1 MDSAPEVEVGDF
13 EARRASEEVLDEQAE
28 AVQREILEP
37 QETGAELVDQSKSK
51 LSETQEWVEVI
62 RRESD
67 LIDVSSGHEDASE
80 EEIDP
85 QGDLAA
91 SNSILFTS
99 NCSIRLSHCRVQ
111 KVFCRQDPN

>member
-1 MDSAPEVEVGDF
+1 MDSAPEVEVSDF
-13 EARRASEEVLDEQAE
+13 EARRAGEEVLDEQAE
-28 AVQREILEP
+28 AVQREVLEP
-37 QETGAELVDQSKSK
+37 QETGAELVDQSESK

-80 EEIDP
+80 EETDP
-85 QGDLAA
+85 QGDFAV